1 MAPLRAG
8 QKRPHG
14 GQADGTAQQ
23 RRRPRS
29 RRAATGPTKI
39 GRRLRRTK
47 AGQGPTRIPPLPG
60 GADPGRTARG
70 EGLTTPGAVPNGRPR
85 RPARTPGDPPGSATT
100 GVPGR
105 PRKYLRESDLD
116 TRTSGTPG
124 ISLRGQVGGQP
135 RTRRRRHPR
144 GAQKRQDGLDR
155 GWRASRP
162 GGMEAHHLSH
172 TQDALRLVRAWST
185 ASLFN
190 SCSESPR
197 GGRRPGHAG
206 RQADLPHGGGAP
218 CSILSW
224 HTMMQRPSS
233 KSMAWSDSY
242 ENGAPV
248 RTLDSP
254 GIGKGRRRTQLA
266 RGVGRGA
273 AVMSMMNTGPG
284 INPPPA
290 GGVET
295 HGGPAS

>member
-1 MAPLRAG
+1 MLRG
-8 QKRPHG
+8 VV
-14 GQADGTAQQ
+14 
-23 RRRPRS
+23 
-29 RRAATGPTKI
+29 GP
-39 GRRLRRTK
+39 GRIAL
-47 AGQGPTRIPPLPG
+47 
-60 GADPGRTARG
+60 GADPITRG
-70 EGLTTPGAVPNGRPR
+70 AAMNGRPGQL
-85 RPARTPGDPPGSATT
+85 ARTPGRPPGNGTPGA
-100 GVPGR
+100 PGR
-105 PRKYLRESDLD
+105 PRTYPRESDLD

-124 ISLRGQVGGQP
+124 ISQRGQVGGQP
-135 RTRRRRHPR
+135 RTRGRRHPR

-155 GWRASRP
+155 GRRASRP

-172 TQDALRLVRAWST
+172 TQGALRLVRAWST

-206 RQADLPHGGGAP
+206 RQVELRHGGGAP

-224 HTMMQRPSS
+224 HTMMQRPSWR
-233 KSMAWSDSY
+233 SMAWSDSY
-242 ENGAPV
+242 ENGEPV
-248 RTLDSP
+248 RTLDSL
-254 GIGKGRRRTQLA
+254 GIGKGRRRTQPA

-273 AVMSMMNTGPG
+273 AAMSMMNTGPG